1 VSICVEILKKPDPAC
16 DVFVAGRPDATIAFL
31 YAWAQ
36 AVSRSTGV
44 KSFYLVARDN
54 SDVQGI
60 LPLSQTRSFLF
71 GNRLVSQAFS
81 MYGGILAQNADVRDA
96 LFNRAVELAKE
107 LRCESIEFRN
117 VSPLPYDLHMR
128 TGKIC
133 MHLPLSPDPQTLWNG
148 FDPKVRNQVRKAEKS
163 NLAPC
168 DGGLELLDEFYAVYS
183 TRVHQLG
190 TPAYS
195 RSLMKSLL
203 ETFPNECRIFAVKL
217 DKLTLGAG
225 FITCFNGFVE
235 IQWAGT
241 FVEYNK
247 FCPNNLLYW
256 SIIQHYCLAGAR
268 CFDFGRCTVDGP
280 TYQFKKQWGPTPVE
294 LHYQYWTSPG
304 HKFSIATPE
313 NPKYKRKVELWKKLP
328 LGLAQFIG
336 PHISKNLP

>member
-1 VSICVEILKKPDPAC
+1 MSIGVEILTNPDPAC
-16 DVFVAGRPDATIAFL
+16 DAFVAGRSDATIASL

-36 AVSRSTGV
+36 AVSRSTGL
-44 KSFYLVARDN
+44 KGFYLVARDN
-54 SDVQGI
+54 GAVQGI
-60 LPLSQTRSFLF
+60 LPLSHTRSFLF

-81 MYGGILAQNADVRDA
+81 MYGGILTDKADVRDA

-117 VSPLPYDLHMR
+117 VAPMPYDLYLR
-128 TGKIC
+128 TGKMC
-133 MHLPLSPDPQTLWNG
+133 MHLPLASDPDVLWNG

-163 NLAPC
+163 NIRTC
-168 DGGLELLDEFYAVYS
+168 NGGLELLDEFYTVYS

-190 TPAYS
+190 TPAYP

-203 ETFPNECRIFAVKL
+203 EAFPAECQIFAVKL
-217 DKLTLGAG
+217 DELTLGAG

-247 FCPNNLLYW
+247 LCPNNLLYW
-256 SIIQHYCLAGAR
+256 SIIKHYCLAGAR
-268 CFDFGRCTVDGP
+268 CFDFGRCTLDGP
-280 TYQFKKQWGPTPVE
+280 TYHFKKQWGPTPVE
-294 LHYQYWTSPG
+294 LHYQFWVAPG
-304 HKFSIATPE
+304 HKFSMATPD
-313 NPKYKRKVELWKKLP
+313 NPKFQRKVDLWKKLP
-328 LGLAQFIG
+328 LRLAQIIG